1 MVDDLDVIGRLVLA
15 VFDAELDI
23 LVLLILI
30 DLSSQL
36 HQKCFLAQGLKLLVV
51 IIRDTLK
58 QVFIVVA
65 EGRIQGPPPQR
76 KLQIAL
82 KLNACDLFFTY

>member
-15 VFDAELDI
+15 VLYTELDI

-30 DLSSQL
+30 DLSSQF

-58 QVFIVVA
+58 KVFIVVA
-65 EGRIQGPPPQR
+65 EGSIKGPPPQR
-76 KLQIAL
+76 KFQVAL
-82 KLNACDLFFTY
+82 KLKR